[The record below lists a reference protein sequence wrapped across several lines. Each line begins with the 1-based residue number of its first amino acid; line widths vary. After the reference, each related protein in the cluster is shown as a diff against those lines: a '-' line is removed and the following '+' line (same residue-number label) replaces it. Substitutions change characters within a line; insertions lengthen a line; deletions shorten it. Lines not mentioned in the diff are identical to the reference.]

1 MQENGLGK
9 SSNYVPEVNAGT
21 NGSKKKKKE
30 AKEILDADLKKAA
43 EKKDAALA
51 KEPNVIKQIG
61 IGLTYRKD
69 QLFLAE
75 FYLFHSKVI
84 LLYQNFESPFPMEI
98 LRQKAR
104 IFFQEMHSLESKSLL
119 RLLLVDRK

>member
-1 MQENGLGK
+1 MEENGLGK

-21 NGSKKKKKE
+21 NGSKKKKKK

-69 QLFLAE
+69 QLFAKAKN
-75 FYLFHSKVI
+75 KVKNKI
-84 LLYQNFESPFPMEI
+84 YGVTDLL
-98 LRQKAR
+98 
-104 IFFQEMHSLESKSLL
+104 KSTI
-119 RLLLVDRK
+119 D